1 LRENADSTL
10 CAELIQE
17 FMEFYRLK
25 YSLAIFGP
33 ETNIKGKTEDRSVL
47 AKKIGV
53 NA

>member
-1 LRENADSTL
+1 
-10 CAELIQE
+10 
-17 FMEFYRLK
+17 MEFYRLK